1 MAYLGARLAADADGT
16 SRDLIDTMRRLIE
29 VVIVRPGAA
38 KGEIAIELRGRLAEL
53 TGGAF
58 PHGIKGGLDQW

>member
-1 MAYLGARLAADADGT
+1 
-16 SRDLIDTMRRLIE
+16 MRRLIE